1 MHFKKALVLHSIT
14 IIQKNYTC
22 SRVGLNSKFVILSVQ
37 TRGLAWCATSFL
49 VIQYSVSKA
58 Q

>member
-37 TRGLAWCATSFL
+37 TRGLA
-49 VIQYSVSKA
+49 
-58 Q
+58 